1 MPKSVN
7 RFFEGSTGLEQLPLD
22 EDEKERPVITVSC
35 VNWLRG
41 NILQSCH
48 ISAQAVVRCMRFD
61 GDRFNAVNRAI
72 PDVLEGPFHDF
83 LAALSRVVDVGK

>member
-1 MPKSVN
+1 MPKSVT
-7 RFFEGSTGLEQLPLD
+7 RFFEGSTGLEQLPID

-35 VNWLRG
+35 VNWLWG
-41 NILQSCH
+41 NILKSCH
-48 ISAQAVVRCMRFD
+48 ISAQAVVRCMRCD

-72 PDVLEGPFHDF
+72 SDVLEGLFHNF